1 MGKHSKSGNSPKRHH
16 FIPQF
21 ILRNFTDKEGKLH
34 CFDKERGG
42 FFSTSPA
49 NVFLGKNLY
58 TKDEDGKKLTHV
70 ENGLSQIEG
79 AFSEKI
85 KQIIE
90 AARSERY
97 LELKPADE
105 DLLRRFIDIQLGRH
119 PYNQEIL
126 KRGLRDPERLEPH
139 IERALGRPLSE
150 EEQKILYNAQEN
162 DSAQTIFLDQVNVSD
177 DDPSSWMPALR
188 ERRIGI
194 CKVAQNAG
202 EFVIGDKQIV
212 IIPSKTGDKN
222 LRNPDVRLLYPISY
236 DVGILWGLMDWER
249 KLMIFD
255 DPRWAEDI
263 NKETFRSTDR
273 IVAGRS
279 EHQIQSLLGLAACG

>member
-1 MGKHSKSGNSPKRHH
+1 MVKHSRSDNSSKRHH

-21 ILRNFTDKEGKLH
+21 ILRNFADQEGKLY
-34 CFDKERGG
+34 CYDKERGR

-49 NVFLGKNLY
+49 NVFSRKHLY

-70 ENGLSQIEG
+70 ENDLSQIEG
-79 AFSEKI
+79 KFSEKI
-85 KQIIE
+85 SQIIE

-126 KRGLRDPERLEPH
+126 EKGLRDPKRLEPH
-139 IERALGRPLSE
+139 IERQLNRSLSE
-150 EEQKILYNAQEN
+150 EERKILYNAQEN
-162 DSAQTIFLDQVNVSD
+162 DFAQTIFLDQVNVSD
-177 DDPSSWMPALR
+177 DDPSSRMLVLR

-202 EFVIGDKQIV
+202 EFVIGDKQVV

-222 LRNPDVRLLYPISY
+222 FRNPDVRILYPISY
-236 DVGILWGLMDWER
+236 DVGIVWGLMDWNP
-249 KLMIFD
+249 KFCTCD
-255 DPRWAEDI
+255 DPQWIKDR
-263 NKETFRSTDR
+263 NKETVRSTDR

-279 EHQIQSLLGLAACG
+279 EHQIKLLLN